1 MFFLVKGLSQRPRV
15 ECQGFKNFLIYWLI
29 YFFAYLKFVIISFL
43 VSSGRKISLLSP
55 SVSNTRML
63 ALVFSLQHF
72 LAFSYFTCA
81 CFSELFVME
90 GFLSAFSLL
99 SNLCWKSFNIS
110 IKKTFSF
117 AQRMLLKIL
126 PKVKR
131 RLHEPLYNVVLGR
144 KNDILCP
151 SNSKSMIKYLDILSP
166 LGSKEETHE
175 WLREKSREFCDH
187 KIQKMFFS
195 NYKYVI

>member
-1 MFFLVKGLSQRPRV
+1 MLLYHSLYLAVVRFPPFSK
-15 ECQGFKNFLIYWLI
+15 CQQYQD
-29 YFFAYLKFVIISFL
+29 
-43 VSSGRKISLLSP
+43 VSSRFLS
-55 SVSNTRML
+55 V
-63 ALVFSLQHF
+63 QHF
-72 LAFSYFTCA
+72 LAFPYFTCA

-90 GFLSAFSLL
+90 GFLSTFSLL